1 MIALAHRYPTRLI
14 DRWRLRDGRR
24 VTMRP
29 VLPQDA
35 ELEQSLVRSLSPEAR
50 YNRFFN
56 PLRELSP
63 EQLSQ
68 MTQIDYE
75 RHVAVVAESF
85 DGGLERVIGEARYV
99 VDDSGEAAEF
109 AILVADDW
117 RRQGIAGRL
126 LYALGRHAC
135 TSGLRRLYGEV
146 LASNAPMLAM
156 LRRFGFQRRAHPADA
171 RLVHATFDLHAA
183 AQARA
188 VSPSGPVRGP
198 LLPAL

>member
-35 ELEQSLVRSLSPEAR
+35 ELEQSLVRSLSPDAR

-56 PLRELSP
+56 PVRELPP
-63 EQLSQ
+63 ELLAQ
-68 MTQIDYE
+68 MTQIDYQ

-85 DGGLERVIGEARYV
+85 DGGVGRVIGEARYV

-109 AILVADDW
+109 AVVVADDW
-117 RRQGIAGRL
+117 RRLGIAGRL
-126 LYALGRHAC
+126 LHALGRHAC
-135 TSGLRRLYGEV
+135 ASGLKRLYGEV
-146 LASNAPMLAM
+146 LASNAAMLAM
-156 LRRFGFQRRAHPADA
+156 LRRFGFARRMHAGDA
-171 RLVHATFDLHAA
+171 RLVHATLELQAA
-183 AQARA
+183 WRA
-188 VSPSGPVRGP
+188 KPAPPLRGP